1 MPIDLNEH
9 LKNKRQQSQNQQK
22 ENPEPKKDDGKNNN
36 NWGGGNNWNNNRG
49 GSDFSN
55 LTNFVPSGKKLFIW
69 IVIIA
74 LLVILIAQ
82 KPFVIVNSGEVG
94 IKVHLGEYQKQP
106 LEAGLH
112 FFIPPIEHVIIVDTR
127 VKTLHFTSNEDME
140 RRNNQSIAQKVPIQ
154 VRDKLGLDVAIE
166 LTLKYQLDRAKVSD
180 TIRDYTTLW
189 DEVIIVP
196 GILEVVGS
204 VIGNYHAEELPSKRD
219 EIANLI
225 ATNFQNKINAIRDK
239 PVRLDSV
246 ELRKIILPPEVK
258 NKIEQV
264 QVAKQEAEK
273 AKEEAR
279 ALRER
284 SQGKADAA
292 IIEATGQ
299 AKANQ
304 LVSESLSSR
313 LLELRQIEMQGKF
326 NDALRENKDA
336 QIFLTPGGSVPN
348 IWVDSKNKRQNTAI
362 SQ

>member
-9 LKNKRQQSQNQQK
+9 LKQKKRNL
-22 ENPEPKKDDGKNNN
+22 PPKDDKQDNQNNEPRRPSFQTPQNINFN
-36 NWGGGNNWNNNRG
+36 NF
-49 GSDFSN
+49 FSN
-55 LTNFVPSGKKLFIW
+55 KFATCIIVAIILTLLFIM
-69 IVIIA
+69 A
-74 LLVILIAQ
+74 
-82 KPFVIVNSGEVG
+82 KPFVIINSGEVG
-94 IKVHLGEYQKQP
+94 IKVKLGAYQPNP

-112 FFIPPIEHVIIVDTR
+112 FFIPGIENVIIVDTR

-140 RRNNQSIAQKVPIQ
+140 RKNNQSISQKVPIQ

-166 LTLKYQLDRAKVSD
+166 LTLKYQLDKSKASD

-189 DEVIIVP
+189 DEVVIVP

-204 VIGNYHAEELPSKRD
+204 VIGNYNAEELPSKRI
-219 EIANLI
+219 EISNLI
-225 ATNFQNKINAIRDK
+225 STNFQNKINAIRDK
-239 PVRLDSV
+239 PVRLDSI
-246 ELRKIILPPEVK
+246 ELRKIILPQEVK

-273 AKEEAR
+273 AKEEAK

-292 IIEATGQ
+292 IIEARGQ
-299 AKANQ
+299 ARANQ

-326 NDALRENKDA
+326 NEALKENKDA
-336 QIFLTPGGSVPN
+336 QIFLTPGGAVPN
-348 IWVDSKNKRQNTAI
+348 IWVDSKSHKLNSSI
-362 SQ
+362 SK